1 MAVIQW
7 YPGHMAKAKKQLIE
21 NLKLID
27 VVIELRDARIPYSSC
42 NPDFAQLFEKKRRV
56 VVLNKG
62 DLANNE
68 ESKAWCSSLKQQ
80 EGHAALAIDVYNQK
94 DVSRLISLLKRTAD
108 EIRASLPPKKIFI
121 GQGRIIRV
129 MIVGIPNVGK
139 SSLINSIV
147 KKNVAKAENR
157 PGVTKGNQWIRI
169 LPGIEL
175 LDTPGV
181 LWNKF
186 SSLQTGMNLAIC
198 GAIRDDIL
206 DIGDIA
212 GNLMEQLAGFG
223 RIENT
228 NPELAG
234 FVLGQELLA
243 AFAKK
248 RGMLAT
254 GGVPDLNKAA
264 PIVLKEF
271 RAGKFGPLSLEMWST
286 EKATLVRYER
296 VKEES
301 DDPREL

>member
-42 NPDFAQLFEKKRRV
+42 NPDFAELFAKKRRV
-56 VVLNKG
+56 IVLNKA
-62 DLANNE
+62 DLASNE
-68 ESKAWCSSLKQQ
+68 ISKVWCTALKQQ

-108 EIRASLPPKKIFI
+108 EIRASLPAKKIYI

-139 SSLINSIV
+139 SSLINAIV
-147 KKNVAKAENR
+147 KKNVAKTENR

-186 SSLQTGMNLAIC
+186 SNLQTGMNLAIC

-212 GNLMEQLAGFG
+212 GNLMEQLAKFG
-223 RIENT
+223 RVENA
-228 NPELAG
+228 NKELAG

-243 AFAKK
+243 AYAMK

-254 GGVPDLNKAA
+254 GGVADMNKAA
-264 PIVLKEF
+264 PIVLKDF
-271 RAGKFGPLSLEMWST
+271 RGGKFGPLSLESWST
-286 EKATLVRYER
+286 EKAAVVRYDR
-296 VKEES
+296 TKE
-301 DDPREL
+301 DTDGQGEL